1 MFPRGD
7 KRNSGAE
14 KRAAKLF
21 LKAYLLFPLSPRLF
35 ALVPTA
41 LNVLNAKNTVSPE
54 YGIHSRHALL
64 YHAKVQIQDYI
75 LTNDLHFSFLAG
87 KCVITADG
95 ASLGAPAC
103 KGSQNIYL
111 KTVYACVNRDVFKPA
126 YRVLGDPTTTT
137 TTTTTT
143 STTAPPYVDYEHWR
157 TTDPPIVITDDHMGS
172 LDDPARDIKAET
184 MLGDLSHARTPDEH
198 HQEDGRGRSQDATV
212 SSTATDS
219 AGVTEKETDLVVGFV
234 SDFMSSYNHIKQHQ
248 AKFILFASLSVALG
262 LALFLS
268 MLVWGMYRSARL
280 SRIKNSVQTPAI
292 STYYTPTS
300 PSNSSLTGP
309 PAGAIDIELEVG
321 DHEVDTAFRDPIPDP
336 LIVARPS
343 SPAQYYGTLKGRS
356 SRDHC
361 ESGGIP
367 ASTSSSYLVQHTC
380 DNNGTYGQFGHA
392 DPARPQPAWA
402 KALNAAAP
410 TSILR
415 NSSSRDS
422 PMSGSGSE
430 AGLPAK
436 QVRYSTLGHPGQ
448 GRSPTHG
455 ILVNGR
461 THQRRGER
469 DGSESGSLIQGD
481 SAPPR
486 SLTLSRLSS
495 SNADHLLYG

>member
-1 MFPRGD
+1 MH
-7 KRNSGAE
+7 KRTEIVSTETLKRPFVQNHSANITPHLTILLVSLPE
-14 KRAAKLF
+14 KCA
-21 LKAYLLFPLSPRLF
+21 
-35 ALVPTA
+35 
-41 LNVLNAKNTVSPE
+41 
-54 YGIHSRHALL
+54 
-64 YHAKVQIQDYI
+64 
-75 LTNDLHFSFLAG
+75 
-87 KCVITADG
+87 ITADG

-111 KTVYACVNRDVFKPA
+111 KTVYTCVNRDVFKPA

-143 STTAPPYVDYEHWR
+143 STTPKPFGDYEHWR
-157 TTDPPIVITDDHMGS
+157 TTDPPIVITDDFANH
-172 LDDPARDIKAET
+172 LDDPARDLKAET
-184 MLGDLSHARTPDEH
+184 MLGDLSSHSRTSSDQLETYLD
-198 HQEDGRGRSQDATV
+198 DGGRRDDAEV
-212 SSTATDS
+212 SSTATDG

-234 SDFMSSYNHIKQHQ
+234 SDFMSSYNHIKRHQ

-309 PAGAIDIELEVG
+309 PPGTIDIELEVG

-336 LIVARPS
+336 LIIARPS
-343 SPAQYYGTLKGRS
+343 SPAQYYGTLQGRS
-356 SRDHC
+356 RDRDRDRRDSC
-361 ESGGIP
+361 GIP

-422 PMSGSGSE
+422 PMSGSGSD

-448 GRSPTHG
+448 GKSPTHG
-455 ILVNGR
+455 ILVNGNSHRR
-461 THQRRGER
+461 TER
-469 DGSESGSLIQGD
+469 DGSESGSLIHGD